1 MRCARVAWWRR
12 WREGMIPEPPDWRWP
27 PPSGPW
33 PESRWTGR
41 PIRPVL
47 EGYPLAGNIGS
58 WLGSGAEFPRSAVQ
72 PGSSD
77 PSTEASSMRII
88 LNLILL
94 LGLTAAALD
103 AQIPEGVEGTY
114 EPHPEALKAI
124 DQLLS
129 PYCPGLMLSQCP
141 VEPSRMLRDSIHM
154 LANQGWTADELK
166 SWMLANHGPEWQAV
180 PDRSGAGLW
189 AWILPPFALVAG
201 FGTVIVVA
209 RRFSRPEDEDSD
221 ERADRPGPTPE
232 DEARLREALREL
244 ELAEDPSFE

>member
-1 MRCARVAWWRR
+1 MR
-12 WREGMIPEPPDWRWP
+12 
-27 PPSGPW
+27 
-33 PESRWTGR
+33 T
-41 PIRPVL
+41 
-47 EGYPLAGNIGS
+47 
-58 WLGSGAEFPRSAVQ
+58 
-72 PGSSD
+72 
-77 PSTEASSMRII
+77 I
-88 LNLILL
+88 LNLVLL
-94 LGLTAAALD
+94 LGLTAGALG

-154 LANQGWTADELK
+154 LAGQGWTADELK
-166 SWMLANHGPEWQAV
+166 AWMLANHGPEWQAV

-189 AWILPPFALVAG
+189 AWILPPVALMAG
-201 FGTVIVVA
+201 FGTVVVVA
-209 RRFSRPEDEDSD
+209 RRFSRSEEEDDEGRQFRSD
-221 ERADRPGPTPE
+221 PTPE